1 MKLRILFLATVL
13 PLSLQIQAQDS
24 PNIVLIMVDDMGW
37 MDLRCQGNDRLDT
50 PNIDRFFSQG
60 MHFTDAYAASPVC
73 SPTRAALIT
82 GQSPARLGITQ
93 HGPNDDR
100 FGPKNKV
107 IREAETSGALPLD
120 QVTVAERLK
129 TKGYATAFMG
139 KWHLS
144 DTGTRVSKGKD
155 DPAFWPEHQGFE
167 INLGGCGKGGPPT
180 YFDPYKIP
188 NLPDRKPGEYLTD
201 RLADE
206 ANNWIKA
213 HADQPFFL
221 NLWLYNVHWPF
232 EAPEDLVTKYKARI
246 PDGGPIN
253 PIYAA
258 QIEATDIAIGK
269 VLEQLEKLNLADN
282 TLVIFTSDNGG
293 WTGATDNRPLREGKG
308 HLYEGG
314 MRVPL
319 AIRWPGVSKANTTSR
334 TPVVSMDLTAT
345 ILDASGTLAS
355 HDRPLDGE
363 TLRPI
368 LAQSG
373 PLKRNALCFHY
384 PHYAFHGT
392 NQPGGAIRKGNYKLI
407 ERFADHGI
415 ELYDL
420 EKDLGE
426 SRNIADKHP
435 ELAEELLNDLHAWQK
450 EIGAKMPERI
460 E

>member
-1 MKLRILFLATVL
+1 MKLRILLVAAIL
-13 PLSLQIQAQDS
+13 PLSLQIHAEDR
-24 PNIVLIMVDDMGW
+24 PNIILIMVDDLGW
-37 MDLRCQGNDRLDT
+37 KDLRCQGNDQLDT
-50 PNIDRFFSQG
+50 PNIDRFFNQG
-60 MHFTDAYAASPVC
+60 MHFTDAYSASPVC

-100 FGPKNKV
+100 FGPENKV
-107 IREAETSGALPLD
+107 IREAQTSGALPLD

-129 TKGYATAFMG
+129 SKGYATAFIG

-144 DTGTRVSKGKD
+144 DTRTRESKGKD
-155 DPAFWPEHQGFE
+155 DPAFWPDHQGFD

-188 NLPDRKPGEYLTD
+188 SLPDRKKGEYLTN
-201 RLADE
+201 RLTDE

-213 HADQPFFL
+213 HAEQPFFL
-221 NLWLYNVHWPF
+221 CLWTYNVHWPF
-232 EAPEDLVTKYKARI
+232 EAPEELITKYKARI
-246 PDGGPIN
+246 ADGGAIN

-269 VLEQLEKLNLADN
+269 VLEQLEKLNLANN

-293 WTGATDNRPLREGKG
+293 WTGATDNRPLCEGKG

-319 AIRWPGVSKANTTSR
+319 AIRWPGITKANTTSQ

-345 ILDASGTLAS
+345 ILDASGNLAS

-368 LAQSG
+368 LTQSG
-373 PLKRNALCFHY
+373 PLKRDALCFHY
-384 PHYAFHGT
+384 PHYAFHG
-392 NQPGGAIRKGNYKLI
+392 NNHPGGAIRKGNYKLI
-407 ERFADHGI
+407 ERFADNGI

-420 EKDLGE
+420 AADLGE
-426 SRNIADKHP
+426 SRNIADEHP
-435 ELAEELLNDLHAWQK
+435 ELAAELLKDLHAWQK

-460 E
+460 K